1 VYARLA
7 VDVDAIVHS
16 GAHVDLLF
24 PYAQLEGVNVGGTR
38 SVVELATTG
47 VLKEIHFV
55 STVSA
60 RRGADF
66 DPAVYGYAISKWQAE
81 RVLVAARDQG
91 VPVAIYR
98 LPRLAGDTRTGR
110 GNDRD
115 VVGQLVRRF
124 AEMGV
129 APELELEEEWVPVD
143 EAARVLVQTAAT
155 NPDGGLFNVMPPS
168 RVRIRTL
175 IDLVS
180 ESGVPIT
187 LEPPAEFME
196 EIVARF
202 PEDREI
208 MSTILAPPVPIRESG
223 LESGH
228 PGAVFVDVEAPGI
241 GEGLL
246 RRYAECFGRRAEVK
260 TSSA

>member
-1 VYARLA
+1 MIY
-7 VDVDAIVHS
+7 HS

-38 SVVELATTG
+38 SVLELATTG

-66 DPAVYGYAISKWQAE
+66 DPSIYGYASSKWQAE
-81 RVLVAARDQG
+81 RVLVAAQGQG

-98 LPRLAGDTRTGR
+98 LPRLAGDTRTGL

-115 VVGQLVRRF
+115 IVGQLVRRF

-129 APELELEEEWVPVD
+129 APALELEEEWVPVD
-143 EAARVLVQTAAT
+143 QAARVLVETAVES
-155 NPDGGLFNVMPPS
+155 PDGGLFTIMPPS
-168 RVRIRTL
+168 RVRIREL
-175 IDLVS
+175 IDLVT
-180 ESGVPIT
+180 ETGVPVTIK
-187 LEPPAEFME
+187 PPDEFME
-196 EIVARF
+196 EILTRF

-228 PGAVFVDVEAPGI
+228 PGAVFADVAAPGI
-241 GEGLL
+241 GESLL
-246 RRYAECFGRRAEVK
+246 RRYAEVLGGRAAANVA
-260 TSSA
+260 SS